1 MDHRDEHRLAGIT
14 GGSRALCGPEQIHLD
29 LTNAC
34 TLRCLCCWHRS
45 PLLAAGDI
53 PPHWSPD
60 HRLSYET
67 ALGVIE
73 DAAAMG
79 VRRIIF
85 SGGGD
90 PLCHPRTMD
99 LLRAAAERGLE
110 TTLITN
116 LVVAGA
122 ETIRT
127 LVEARL
133 GRLAVSL
140 WAGDEKT
147 YAVMHPGASFGTFGR
162 IVGLLRGLGA
172 PLPPG
177 RGPQLILTHVLCARN
192 AGNIEAMVRLAVE
205 LGAGQIWFQPTD
217 VETPR
222 LKPLLLGRA
231 EIAAVVA
238 SLENCAARFRPLLR
252 PGQEGLLDFSLLL
265 GKLSNSRAHEGVFHS
280 DVIDTMPCYM
290 GWYESRILANG
301 DVVPCCKADRL
312 PLGSVRERRF
322 RDIWFSPA
330 YDEFRRRALTL
341 SKSDPYFAKIR
352 CGKFCDDW
360 WLNAIVHRSYL
371 GSRARPGG
379 RDRRGPVKRI
389 LSAFLKLA
397 GRRGGEGG
405 A

>member
-1 MDHRDEHRLAGIT
+1 
-14 GGSRALCGPEQIHLD
+14 
-29 LTNAC
+29 
-34 TLRCLCCWHRS
+34 
-45 PLLAAGDI
+45 
-53 PPHWSPD
+53 
-60 HRLSYET
+60 
-67 ALGVIE
+67 
-73 DAAAMG
+73 MG

-90 PLCHPRTMD
+90 PLCHPRAMD

-116 LVVAGA
+116 LVVAG
-122 ETIRT
+122 EGTIRT

-133 GRLAVSL
+133 DRLAVSL
-140 WAGDEKT
+140 WAGDEET
-147 YAVMHPGASFGTFGR
+147 YAAMHPGTPPGTFAR
-162 IVGLLRGLGA
+162 IVGMLRGLGA

-177 RGPQLILTHVLCARN
+177 RGPQLILTHVVCARN
-192 AGNIEAMVRLAVE
+192 AGTIEAMVRLAVE

-231 EIAAVVA
+231 EIAAIITLLG
-238 SLENCAARFRPLLR
+238 SCAATYRPLLR
-252 PGQEGLLDFSLLL
+252 PGQEGLLDFSLFL
-265 GKLSNSRAHEGVFHS
+265 GKLANSRAHEGIFHS

-330 YDEFRRRALTL
+330 YDEFRRRAMTL
-341 SKSDPYFAKIR
+341 SKSNPYFAKIR

-360 WLNAIVHRSYL
+360 WLNALVHRAYL
-371 GSRARPGG
+371 GRRARTGG
-379 RDRRGPVKRI
+379 KACRGAAGRI
-389 LSAFLKLA
+389 LSSFLKRA
-397 GRRGGEGG
+397 GRRDGEGG
-405 A
+405 P